1 MQNYTIIIP
10 VYNEEKSIVKQ
21 FKAINDEIQ
30 KLGPIRKF
38 KIIAVDDYSSDESK
52 IILERIKFI
61 DLKIIKNLK
70 NLDMDLLSRKM
81 P

>member
-38 KIIAVDDYSSDESK
+38 EIIAVDDYSK
-52 IILERIKFI
+52 
-61 DLKIIKNLK
+61 
-70 NLDMDLLSRKM
+70 
-81 P
+81 